1 MPLTTAAFLKICTAV
16 EGYVELGLLEQASQ
30 MLEALPPKF
39 RSSRRVTALTISI
52 LMKEG
57 EFLRASNLAEELALS
72 EPDNVEHLLLVAR
85 CRFQAGKVVDA
96 LWWLQ
101 AYADQCAHSPDYH
114 YFRAECHAAVGDPEA
129 AGCELRAA
137 YDLEGRPHWDPP
149 TKQGEEPVNV
159 FFFESQAMTESL

>member
-1 MPLTTAAFLKICTAV
+1 MLLTTAAFLKTCASA
-16 EGYVELGLLEQASQ
+16 EGHVELGLADEAAA
-30 MLEALPPKF
+30 MLAALPPEF
-39 RSSRRVTALTISI
+39 RNSKRVTALTITI
-52 LMKEG
+52 LMKQG
-57 EFLRASNLAEELALS
+57 EFLQASNLAEELALS

-101 AYADQCAHSPDYH
+101 AYAQQCAHSPDYH

-149 TKQGEEPVNV
+149 TRAGEEPVNV
-159 FFFESQAMTESL
+159 FFGAEGMTESL